1 MSINSRQE
9 TDTPIG
15 FTEVKRQTSDLRLR
29 WSWVEPSIWT
39 ENMLTALEN
48 GVKGGK
54 WFSIID
60 KVYSLK
66 TLKLAWA
73 KVKANKGAAGVDG
86 VSIER
91 FTTNE
96 DKYLQELSNELKEGS
111 YSPQPVKKVYIP
123 KGKGKTRP
131 LGIPTI
137 KDRVAQ
143 QAAKLVLEPILE
155 NEFLSTSYGFRPNK
169 GAKDA
174 LREVDKLLKVGDTWV
189 VDVDITEF
197 FDTIPH
203 EKLMDKLRNYV
214 ADRKYLQLV
223 EKWLNQKIMEE
234 GKAWNPIKG
243 SPQGAVLSPLL
254 ANLYLHDLDV
264 LMKNK
269 GFRMIRYADDFVI
282 LTDNETDARRALE
295 IIQKW
300 TMENDL
306 TTHPEKTHVG
316 NCLIEGQGFDFL
328 GYRFECRKKWV
339 RRKSISN
346 FRDKVRQMTKRT
358 CGKSIEKV
366 IEKLNPTLRGW
377 YNYFKHVDKWDMN
390 TFDAFVRRRL
400 RAILRKFNKRP
411 GFGRSSRD
419 HKEWP
424 NSFFANLSL
433 FSMHKTRGLEIA
445 CQSRC
450 GNS

>member
-15 FTEVKRQTSDLRLR
+15 FTEVKRQTSDPRLR

>member
-1 MSINSRQE
+1 VSINSRQE

-15 FTEVKRQTSDLRLR
+15 FTEVKRQTSDPRLR

>member
-111 YSPQPVKKVYIP
+111 YSPQPVKRVYIP